1 MGVKREV
8 DPQSAWRPTIPRD
21 DRWRQTQASPHPT
34 ARPPSGEQPTFTPGA
49 TPVENRLQGVKREV
63 DPQAAWRPAVPR
75 DERWRLPGEYLQPEF
90 FWNSF
95 TGGYEALIDWDSGS
109 CVTG

>member
-1 MGVKREV
+1 MIARAVICSFDTVSEG
-8 DPQSAWRPTIPRD
+8 
-21 DRWRQTQASPHPT
+21 QAGPHPN

-49 TPVENRLQGVKREV
+49 TPVEYRLQGVKREV

-95 TGGYEALIDWDSGS
+95 TGGYEALIDWDSGNF
-109 CVTG
+109 VTR